1 MMWKKLAIA
10 VQKAS
15 FALAVAG
22 MILAVL
28 AIKKDEIIPGISIEM
43 VFIGYVVGMA
53 ALLWEEYL
61 SWLHFERSKRN
72 TCRQKKSAQGR
83 QSNKR
88 SKK

>member
-28 AIKKDEIIPGISIEM
+28 AIKKDEIIPDISIEM
-43 VFIGYVVGMA
+43 GFIGYVVGMA

-61 SWLHFERSKRN
+61 SWLHFERSKRRIRKRN
-72 TCRQKKSAQGR
+72 TCRQKKST
-83 QSNKR
+83 
-88 SKK
+88 